1 MAASTQSF
9 RRRDRTLRFSFSFL
23 NGVVSMLERRS
34 LEMIPMTS
42 QDLTPFTPEERT
54 GFWVEVQDAEGR
66 ALFRRAMPHPL
77 LGRSEGD
84 ASESPRIHYWTLKQG
99 VFVVTVPNLTAG
111 SHLVLCGTPAT
122 EPGKPLPAVELLR
135 VQLHDDPD
143 NRSGPDVPIGRD

>member
-99 VFVVTVPNLTAG
+99 VFVVTVPNLMAG
-111 SHLVLCGTPAT
+111 SHLVLCGTPTT
-122 EPGKPLPAVELLR
+122 ELEKALPAVELLR
-135 VQLHDDPD
+135 ISLREGPGS
-143 NRSGPDVPIGRD
+143 RSGLEMPVGRD